1 MSLSLAAM
9 SSSHSLCANMTS
21 YIKPKVHTD
30 RQTHTASLFI
40 SSGDTWPK
48 IDLNP
53 NLPDP
58 ILTLTDTEEGILQT
72 GDVVR

>member
-1 MSLSLAAM
+1 MCKYDVIHKTEST
-9 SSSHSLCANMTS
+9 H
-21 YIKPKVHTD
+21 
-30 RQTHTASLFI
+30 RQTNTHTASLFI

-48 IDLNP
+48 TDLNP